1 MSQMTADQAS
11 FLLATSLVSLR
22 NEHQL
27 TKRVIEAIPTQN
39 SEYRPDPAAKTAMEL
54 AWHIVAAEKRFFHAI
69 ASGAFDFSPISRPE
83 NVKTPADISAWS
95 DANFSEGT
103 TALENLSTDQLLK
116 MVDFRGMFQL
126 PAIAYIQFILSHTIH
141 HRGQLSTYLRPMGGT
156 VPSIYGESHD
166 AVQARLARTK
176 ESEAAKAS

>member
-1 MSQMTADQAS
+1 MTADQAS

-22 NEHQL
+22 NEHQV

-39 SEYRPDPAAKTAMEL
+39 SDYRPDPAAKTAMEL
-54 AWHIVAAEKRFFHAI
+54 AWHMVAAEKRFFHAI
-69 ASGAFDFSPISRPE
+69 ASGAFDFTPIPRPE
-83 NVKTPADISAWS
+83 NVKTPSDISAWCE
-95 DANFSEGT
+95 ANFAEGFA
-103 TALENLSTDQLLK
+103 ALEKLSTDQLLK

-166 AVQARLARTK
+166 AARARLAQTQ
-176 ESEAAKAS
+176 EAKAS